1 MVTIRI
7 LADDRI
13 GEIRP
18 RGLQA
23 EHGFSVGIGDVLF
36 DAGQTGVAAHNARRM
51 TGNPS
56 YETIV
61 LSHGHYDHTGGLLPF
76 LEDAKTLFAHPD
88 AFEPKYRDD
97 SYIGIPHRRERIE
110 DEVDVYTHTDPV
122 EVAPGIHALGE
133 IPRSAPDNPLGETVN
148 AAGERVPD
156 RILDDQSIAV
166 ETGQGLALVCGCCH
180 AGLRNTIERAE
191 ATLDQPVRAVFGG
204 THLTALDPPAVHDVA
219 DWLEGR
225 LDLLAPSH
233 CTGHEAER
241 VLADRFPET
250 VEFVGVGSE
259 IEL

>member
-18 RGLQA
+18 RGLRA
-23 EHGFSVGIGDVLF
+23 EHGFSVAVGDVLF
-36 DAGQTGVAAHNARRM
+36 DAGQTGVAAHNARRL
-51 TGNPS
+51 TGDAS

-61 LSHGHYDHTGGLLPF
+61 LSHGHYDHTGGLPPF
-76 LEDAKTLFAHPD
+76 LDEATTLFAHPD

-97 SYIGIPHRRERIE
+97 SYIGIPYRREHVE
-110 DEVDVYTHTDPV
+110 DAVDVVTHVDPV

-133 IPRSAPDNPLGETVN
+133 IPRMARDNPLGETVN
-148 AAGERVPD
+148 DAGERVPD
-156 RILDDQSIAV
+156 RIRDDQSLAV
-166 ETGQGLALVCGCCH
+166 ETGDGLAVICGCCH
-180 AGLRNTIERAE
+180 AGLRNTIEHAE
-191 ATLDQPVRAVFGG
+191 AALDEPVRAVFGG
-204 THLTALDPPAVHDVA
+204 THLTALDEAAVHDVA
-219 DWLEGR
+219 DWLQGR

-241 VLADRFPET
+241 ILADRFPGT